1 MLHAWAVLESWPRWY
16 GCGKDILDDM
26 SEGELS
32 GCPNIYPMYE
42 LLELLKKPVLL
53 NQSRRVSM
61 AQGNNG
67 ASERRSRDDPVLM
80 V

>member
-1 MLHAWAVLESWPRWY
+1 MTLTGAVLESS
-16 GCGKDILDDM
+16 GLNNC
-26 SEGELS
+26 ELVY
-32 GCPNIYPMYE
+32 PNIYPMYE

>member
-42 LLELLKKPVLL
+42 LLEHMKGLVLQI
-53 NQSRRVSM
+53 QSYRLSMTQSNNRVS
-61 AQGNNG
+61 
-67 ASERRSRDDPVLM
+67 ERSIRIQY
-80 V
+80 